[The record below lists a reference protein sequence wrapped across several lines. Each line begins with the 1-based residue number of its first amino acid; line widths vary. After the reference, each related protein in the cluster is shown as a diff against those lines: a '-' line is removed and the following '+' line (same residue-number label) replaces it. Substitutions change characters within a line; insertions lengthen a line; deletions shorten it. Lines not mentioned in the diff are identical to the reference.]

1 LDEFDFVS
9 TKSSQVG
16 DIEDTVIGFGVLSMD
31 TSDLDV
37 IFISNGLM
45 HFWVLHE
52 FWEVDV
58 NGSSKTGSEVSWAG
72 RDVTEMGVVGEL
84 SFSFNE
90 AGSGGKSLEKSSDIG
105 SLLHGDNSKL
115 IFFVNPDKESLV
127 IVMEDSSSLW
137 PVSLESA

>member
-1 LDEFDFVS
+1 LDELDFVS
-9 TKSSQVG
+9 TESSQVG
-16 DIEDTVIGFGVLSMD
+16 DIEDTIISFGVLSMD

-45 HFWVLHE
+45 HFWVFHE

-58 NGSSKTGSEVSWAG
+58 NGSSKTGSEVGWAG

-90 AGSGGKSLEKSSDIG
+90 AGSLRESRENSSDIG
-105 SLLHGDNSKL
+105 SLLHGDDSKL
-115 IFFVNPDKESLV
+115 IFFVNPDEESLG
-127 IVMEDSSSLW
+127 IVMEDSSTLW

>member
-16 DIEDTVIGFGVLSMD
+16 DIEDTVISFGVFSMD

-45 HFWVLHE
+45 HFWVSHE

-58 NGSSKTGSEVSWAG
+58 NGSSKTGSKVGWAG
-72 RDVTEMGVVGEL
+72 RDVTKMGVVGEL
-84 SFSFNE
+84 SFLFNK
-90 AGSGGKSLEKSSDIG
+90 AGSGGESLENSSDIG
-105 SLLHGDNSKL
+105 SLLHGDNSKS

-127 IVMEDSSSLW
+127 IVMEDTSTLW